1 MLYNHR
7 EETLQFICL
16 VKRMSKLKEIFF
28 DLETLKWSDEVEG
41 GWDNIRAF
49 GLSVA
54 VTCWDDSSNF
64 QRWLENDATQLV
76 REMEQADKIV
86 GFNIIRFDHEVLS
99 AYVPNVHELLD
110 DKSFD
115 ILVDLKTRLGFR
127 PSLENICS
135 ATLGKGK
142 LGSGRDALEWF
153 RQGQIE
159 KTVTYCQKDVEL
171 TREIYRYGQTHGLIH
186 YLDMGR
192 PDKVA
197 VDW

>member
-1 MLYNHR
+1 MYNHR
-7 EETLQFICL
+7 EETLQFIWV
-16 VKRMSKLKEIFF
+16 VKRMSELKEIFF
-28 DLETLKWSDEVEG
+28 DLETQKWSDEVEG
-41 GWDNIRAF
+41 GWDNIRDF

-54 VTCWDDSSNF
+54 VTYWNDSNNF

-86 GFNIIRFDHEVLS
+86 GFNIIRFDYEVLS

-142 LGSGRDALEWF
+142 SGSGRDALEWF

-159 KTVTYCQKDVEL
+159 KVVTYCQKDVEL

-186 YLDMGR
+186 YLDMGQ
-192 PDKVA
+192 PDEVA